1 MIFFWIV
8 RMSGCISQECIRACF
23 PCRSWEKLCVSEEGW
38 LAFERDYSLQPVI
51 GVVDKSIPVPS
62 RVVRVYSNVCVRVF
76 ICTRIRVTV
85 FRVSVLR
92 SVVFLSPGRWFGFLA
107 RSSASPSVVVVDP
120 LLRLLRFFS
129 YCLEK
134 NQERCT
140 RAEAHCFESF
150 SSSRMFFILQ
160 MARGTSIFSSLVWW
174 LERPLTCTRPT
185 VLWAAVESA
194 TGFCY
199 FVVFT
204 IQAELP
210 ELKWSG
216 RTCISLPHL
225 IYFSNSCLVCTGV
238 KMPLKG
244 TVHPKIVHTSYLL
257 QHAVSVYIV
266 VRRAAEYQF
275 WDT

>member
-1 MIFFWIV
+1 M
-8 RMSGCISQECIRACF
+8 
-23 PCRSWEKLCVSEEGW
+23 
-38 LAFERDYSLQPVI
+38 
-51 GVVDKSIPVPS
+51 
-62 RVVRVYSNVCVRVF
+62 
-76 ICTRIRVTV
+76 
-85 FRVSVLR
+85 LR

-120 LLRLLRFFS
+120 LLRWLRFIS

-134 NQERCT
+134 NHERCT

-160 MARGTSIFSSLVWW
+160 MARGTSLFSSLVWW

-216 RTCISLPHL
+216 RTCISSPHL

-275 WDT
+275 WDTCLLLVMWETSLHRRYQIRLPTAQLWIINEQPNAPDQWMNKTALWCRTCSILTAFTHIWSKSINSVFVLRKVLIHNHMWI